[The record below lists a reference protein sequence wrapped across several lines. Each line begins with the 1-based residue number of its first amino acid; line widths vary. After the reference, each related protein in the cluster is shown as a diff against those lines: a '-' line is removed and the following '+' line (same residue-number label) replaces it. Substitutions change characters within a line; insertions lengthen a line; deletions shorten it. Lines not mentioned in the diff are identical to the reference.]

1 MKIQLNGVETD
12 ITDPN
17 LAAALQELGYGGAA
31 VATAVNETFVPAIRR
46 TTHILANGDR
56 VEVVAPKQG
65 G

>member
-31 VATAVNETFVPAIRR
+31 VATAVNEAFVPASLR
-46 TTHILANGDR
+46 TTHILSDGDR